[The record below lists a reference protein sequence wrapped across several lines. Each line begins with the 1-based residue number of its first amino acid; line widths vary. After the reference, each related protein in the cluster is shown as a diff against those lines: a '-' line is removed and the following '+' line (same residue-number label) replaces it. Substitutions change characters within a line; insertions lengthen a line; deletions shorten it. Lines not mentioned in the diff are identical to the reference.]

1 MDVAAIFST
10 GWTSGINSYATV
22 LVLCLLGRAGIGDVP
37 DGFDANWVLYAS
49 AAMFVVEFVTDKVPY
64 LDSAWDTVHTV
75 VRPLIGAVVGFS
87 FAGESGVD
95 GIEEALGGGVA
106 GITAL
111 ASHGVKAG
119 LRLGVNTSPE
129 PASNALVSLAEDG
142 VVAVVVVLAVQH
154 PEIAALIA
162 AICLVGGWLLVL
174 LLYKRAVRPGLM
186 RLRRRYRSRNSLPP
200 ESNLRR

>member
-1 MDVAAIFST
+1 VDVATIFST

-22 LVLCLLGRAGIGDVP
+22 LVLCLLARAGVGEVP
-37 DGFDANWVLYAS
+37 DGYDANWVLYAS

-64 LDSAWDTVHTV
+64 LDSAWDSVHTV

-87 FAGESGVD
+87 FAGQNGVD
-95 GIEEALGGGVA
+95 GIEEALGGGIA

-129 PASNALVSLAEDG
+129 PASNAFVSLAEDG
-142 VVAVVVVLAVQH
+142 VVAAMVVLAVQH

-162 AICLVGGWLLVL
+162 AICLITGWVL
-174 LLYKRAVRPGLM
+174 LLLLWRRVVRPGFL
-186 RLRRRYRSRNSLPP
+186 RLRGHYGPRNRLPP
-200 ESNLRR
+200 QSNARR

>member
-1 MDVAAIFST
+1 MDVATIFST

-22 LVLCLLGRAGIGDVP
+22 LVLCLLARAGIGDVP
-37 DGFDANWVLYAS
+37 DGYGATWVLYAA

-95 GIEEALGGGVA
+95 GIEEALGGGIA
-106 GITAL
+106 GVTAL

-129 PASNALVSLAEDG
+129 PASNAVVSLVEDG

-154 PEIAALIA
+154 PALAALIA
-162 AICLVGGWLLVL
+162 AVCLITGWVLVL
-174 LLYKRAVRPGLM
+174 MLWRKVVRPGFL
-186 RLRRRYRSRNSLPP
+186 RLRHHYRSRNRLPP
-200 ESNLRR
+200 ESNSRR

>member
-1 MDVAAIFST
+1 MDVATIFST

-22 LVLCLLGRAGIGDVP
+22 LVLALLARAGVGDVP
-37 DGFDANWVLYAS
+37 DGFDADWVLYLS

-64 LDSAWDTVHTV
+64 LDSAWDSVHTV
-75 VRPLIGAVVGFS
+75 VRPLIGAVIGFS

-111 ASHGVKAG
+111 ASHCVKAG

-129 PASNALVSLAEDG
+129 PASNVLVSLAEDG
-142 VVAVVVVLAVQH
+142 AVAVVTVLAIEY
-154 PEIAALIA
+154 PELAALIA
-162 AICLVGGWLLVL
+162 ALCLITGSL
-174 LLYKRAVRPGLM
+174 LLLLLWKKVVRPGWM
-186 RLRRRYRSRNSLPP
+186 RLRTHYRGSGRSP
-200 ESNLRR
+200 